1 MAYIVTLTVRA
12 ECSVRVPS
20 LVGPYYEHGNVK
32 EYLKCNHEANRM
44 KLVTVLKLSKL
55 WSLSCNS
62 PTQVT
67 QITSAPIFMDKN
79 YRWSMET
86 SNQWVSDNTR
96 LYGIPVHIG
105 MQENILINNNLEASI
120 SLSSSRMIGSPK
132 STTNMKG
139 TYRWMAIER
148 FNVEETPPSTTKSDV
163 WAFGMTVVEVC
174 RASI

>member
-67 QITSAPIFMDKN
+67 QITSALAYIHGQKLQVVHGDIK
-79 YRWSMET
+79 S
-86 SNQWVSDNTR
+86 VSIR
-96 LYGIPVHIG
+96 QHSFVWYP
-105 MQENILINNNLEASI
+105 
-120 SLSSSRMIGSPK
+120 SSHRHAGKHSH
-132 STTNMKG
+132 
-139 TYRWMAIER
+139 
-148 FNVEETPPSTTKSDV
+148 
-163 WAFGMTVVEVC
+163 
-174 RASI
+174 

>member
-1 MAYIVTLTVRA
+1 
-12 ECSVRVPS
+12 
-20 LVGPYYEHGNVK
+20 
-32 EYLKCNHEANRM
+32 
-44 KLVTVLKLSKL
+44 
-55 WSLSCNS
+55 
-62 PTQVT
+62 
-67 QITSAPIFMDKN
+67 
-79 YRWSMET
+79 MET
-86 SNQWVSDNTR
+86 SNQWVSDNTH

-132 STTNMKG
+132 STTDMKG

-148 FNVEETPPSTTKSDV
+148 FDVEETPPSTTKSDV